1 MPISS
6 LFCLLPR
13 AWFLI
18 YSLTTSCSS
27 LKPSTFC
34 LNSANEWYTSVLR
47 PLREKISSSCARLR
61 PQLTQHQQ
69 QQQRQQQH
77 HCSHCYVRNNNVDDN
92 FRMIMTMMMLLM
104 TATMM
109 MMTTADNS
117 NYNDAITDSGKL
129 ICVTHKVTHIYSFL
143 FLTDGE

>member
-34 LNSANEWYTSVLR
+34 LNSANEWYTAVLR
-47 PLREKISSSCARLR
+47 PLRQKISSSCAQLR

-69 QQQRQQQH
+69 QQQRH
-77 HCSHCYVRNNNVDDN
+77 NNTIVAIVDVKNNNVDDN
-92 FRMIMTMMMLLM
+92 FRMIMTMMM
-104 TATMM
+104 
-109 MMTTADNS
+109 MTTADS
-117 NYNDAITDSGKL
+117 NYNDAITDTGKL
-129 ICVTHKVTHIYSFL
+129 MCVTHKITKWHTFTLSFPYRW
-143 FLTDGE
+143 